1 MREFSVNSMFLY
13 GVTAVVVIFVLAQS
27 GYFLYR
33 AYRRARELNIS
44 ASVLKKTIASS
55 AVFTIAPAA
64 AILIGVISLS
74 SFLGLPW
81 PWLRLSVLGAVTYEL
96 PAATGTAKGMMLDLQ
111 QTITDPKAFT
121 AIAWVMTLG
130 IIPGIFV
137 ILFGLKKIQS
147 GVLNLKARDEKWG
160 DAVLTSLFLGM
171 IAAFLGMLFADV
183 RKGLPGFVPL
193 AVAFVSAL
201 LMGICGLLIKK
212 GKITW
217 LEQYALPISML
228 GAMALSIPITAWM
241 R

>member
-1 MREFSVNSMFLY
+1 MGFSVNSGFLY
-13 GVTAVVVIFVLAQS
+13 GVTIVVILFVLSQS

-33 AYRRARELNIS
+33 AYKRARELNIP
-44 ASVLKKTIASS
+44 ASILKKTIASS
-55 AVFTIAPAA
+55 AIFTIAPAA
-64 AILIGVISLS
+64 AILVGVISLS
-74 SFLGLPW
+74 AFLGLPW

-96 PAATGTAKGMMLDLQ
+96 PAATATAKSMMLELN
-111 QTITDPKAFT
+111 QTITDPRAFT
-121 AIAWVMTLG
+121 AVAWVMTLG

-147 GVLNLKARDEKWG
+147 GVVKLKTRDEKWG

-171 IAAFLGMLFADV
+171 ISAFLGMLFSDV
-183 RKGLPGFVPL
+183 RRGLPGFVPL
-193 AVAFVSAL
+193 AVALCSAL
-201 LMGICGLLIKK
+201 LMGVCGVLIKK
-212 GKITW
+212 AKITW